1 MKNRIRKIEESL
13 FPVLYEELSYQ
24 FSDFSDE
31 DLETVIADDPACAH
45 EIEALMLK
53 LKPTPNLDV
62 CSKATWCAFLKHN
75 NLPDARVNTK

>member
-1 MKNRIRKIEESL
+1 MKKRIAKIEEGL
-13 FPVLYEELSYQ
+13 FPVIYEELSYQ

-31 DLETVIADDPACAH
+31 DLETIIADDPAQAQ

-62 CSKATWCAFLKHN
+62 CSKATWYAFLKYY
-75 NLPDARVNTK
+75 NLPDGRVNAN